1 MIQLAHD
8 WIGPSGPWPN
18 GQSLDL
24 LTSPKN
30 YEDSHYSVTNNV
42 YNLESKRH
50 PYTYSKMHAILG
62 KNITSEIASKNKI
75 LYSAFLSLGLKSKY
89 SHF

>member
-50 PYTYSKMHAILG
+50 IL
-62 KNITSEIASKNKI
+62 KCMQ
-75 LYSAFLSLGLKSKY
+75 F
-89 SHF
+89 